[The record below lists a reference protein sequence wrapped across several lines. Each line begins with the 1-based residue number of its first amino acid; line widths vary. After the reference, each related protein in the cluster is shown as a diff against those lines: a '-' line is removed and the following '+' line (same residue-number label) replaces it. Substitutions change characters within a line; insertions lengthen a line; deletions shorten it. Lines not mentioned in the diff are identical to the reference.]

1 MQRGFGL
8 IEIVLGASI
17 ISLAF
22 LAVLA
27 VTFNALRYVDHALRE
42 TEAAFLLEEGGEALR
57 SMRDT
62 DWSLIAGL
70 APETTYTLSFVTGAN
85 ARWATSTTPILI
97 DGIFDRTFAAFPVYR
112 DGSDRIAES
121 GTLDAGTR
129 RLRIDVSWQEPKGTT
144 TRSVEL
150 FLSDI

>member
-27 VTFNALRYVDHALRE
+27 VTWNALRYVDHALRE
-42 TEAAFLLEEGGEALR
+42 TQAAFLLEEGGEALR
-57 SMRDT
+57 SIRDT
-62 DWSLIAGL
+62 DWSLIADL
-70 APETTYTLSFVTGAN
+70 APETAYTLSFVTGAN
-85 ARWATSTTPILI
+85 SRFATSTAPVLI
-97 DGIFDRTFAAFPVYR
+97 DGIFDRRFTVAQVYR
-112 DGSDRIAES
+112 DGSDRIAPS
-121 GTLDAGTR
+121 GTLDTGTR
-129 RLRIDVSWQEPKGTT
+129 KLHVDVSWQEPKGTT

-150 FLSDI
+150 FLSNL